1 MLGLNAM
8 NELTEIVHREPN
20 YRWAVIVQEAPE
32 EWGAPEYLL
41 VKGDGFKYTTVAR
54 TDFLEEAEEMAT
66 ALNYW
71 ETRPL

>member
-1 MLGLNAM
+1 
-8 NELTEIVHREPN
+8 
-20 YRWAVIVQEAPE
+20 VQEAPE

>member
-1 MLGLNAM
+1 M
-8 NELTEIVHREPN
+8 NDLTEILHRDPSH
-20 YRWAVIVQEAPE
+20 RWAVVIQEATE
-32 EWGAPEYLL
+32 DWGAPEYLL

>member
-1 MLGLNAM
+1 M
-8 NELTEIVHREPN
+8 NDIVEITHREPN
-20 YRWAVIVQEAPE
+20 HRWAVVVQEPLE

-41 VKGDGFKYTTVAR
+41 VKGDGFKYTSVAR
-54 TDFLEEAEEMAT
+54 TDFREEAEEIAT